1 VTPLIFKQKNPRG
14 HEYQT
19 NHVITGDLNI
29 IKNTSLEMF
38 AKGPKYRE
46 PKPVPTFDHT
56 LFEYCNKPT
65 A

>member
-1 VTPLIFKQKNPRG
+1 MG

-56 LFEYCNKPT
+56 LFEYLFCVFRTFLVLIK
-65 A
+65 